1 MRRNKAEIG
10 DYVLENPV
18 LEGFTLTKLLW
29 IKANEPENWAQIA
42 TFLLPKDYV
51 RYKLTGNLQME
62 YSDASRLCS

>member
-29 IKANEPENWAQIA
+29 IKANEPEN
-42 TFLLPKDYV
+42 
-51 RYKLTGNLQME
+51 
-62 YSDASRLCS
+62 